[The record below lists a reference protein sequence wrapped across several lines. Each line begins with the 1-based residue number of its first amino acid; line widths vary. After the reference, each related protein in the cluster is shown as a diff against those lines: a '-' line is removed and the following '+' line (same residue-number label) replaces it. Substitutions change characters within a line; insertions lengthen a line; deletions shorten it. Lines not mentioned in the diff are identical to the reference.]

1 MHDAPAKEETVTDRY
16 ENLIIEFFCRVIAP
30 IVLLFGVYIVFHGEA
45 SPGGGFQGGVIL
57 GAGYIMLA
65 IAYGIDF
72 TLKRFREK
80 VILFLSGFGVFI
92 YGGIGAACLL
102 WHGNFLDY
110 GKLPLPLAHSNAIRG
125 LGIMGIEIGVGL
137 TVMGVMV
144 SIYYDLIAA
153 GGVKPEDTGEACDGI
168 FSR

>member
-1 MHDAPAKEETVTDRY
+1 MIKRY
-16 ENLIIEFFCRVIAP
+16 DNLIIEFFCRIIAAP
-30 IVLLFGVYIVFHGEA
+30 VFLFGVYIIFHGEA

-72 TLKRFREK
+72 TLKRLREK
-80 VILFLSGFGVFI
+80 VILFLSCFGVFI

-102 WHGNFLDY
+102 WQGNFLDY
-110 GKLPLPLAHSNAIRG
+110 GKLPLPLTHANAIRG
-125 LGIMGIEIGVGL
+125 IGIMGVEIGVGL

-144 SIYYDLIAA
+144 SIYYDLIVA
-153 GGVKPEDTGEACDGI
+153 GGVQPEIKGE
-168 FSR
+168 

>member
-1 MHDAPAKEETVTDRY
+1 VTNRY

-30 IVLLFGVYIVFHGEA
+30 VVLLFGVYIVFHGEA

-57 GAGYIMLA
+57 GSGYIMLA

-72 TLKRFREK
+72 TLKRIRER

-110 GKLPLPLAHSNAIRG
+110 GKLPLPLAHTNAIRG

-144 SIYYDLIAA
+144 SIYYDLIVA
-153 GGVKPEDTGEACDGI
+153 GGNQKENKEEGEVCDGI
-168 FSR
+168 LSR